1 MARTGATVLCPFICL
16 ASMAFSAGSEPGV
29 TEQTTPFSTRAPP
42 PTAPAP
48 QRTPTVTARQ
58 AGSAAA
64 PPTGCGSC
72 PPSLPEGWKH
82 IPRVPSTNVLDPSYH
97 NGQGGP
103 ELAHNDSLPK
113 QASPSPP
120 PTPGP
125 SNSQA
130 CRTRGPEP
138 PSPPHSVS
146 TPSAAIPISRS
157 PFAGSIHSYPTHI
170 PIPASQSKGNGTAGP
185 NGART
190 TTAPQQQAY
199 DGDKAEAAAWRW
211 RFTRR
216 WQAEQS
222 RAPDEAQCSVGADTI
237 MEDALEYLH
246 ACGGSA
252 RTNNHL
258 QIARVSSELGISYGC
273 SLTTLGSGPLT
284 SHTMLANGEVMLG
297 TDGGAGSLR
306 GGSSDA
312 DESMAATR
320 EVASLNKRAQAVLRQ
335 QQDIEAKAQQRWQ
348 QATVPGQQWV
358 GNYLDTVEIQESGS
372 FAFLL
377 LKVRDKGGRMKII
390 VRGRNPP
397 HKCSLLDD
405 VTRQVQKIASMNG
418 VPPEPLQL
426 MGGGVME
433 WRTDRDRHLHIHS
446 GYVSD
451 PSAFN
456 RQIGVAPVDLL
467 NLTSVLTSQQLPLHY
482 KVTIDGQQI

>member
-1 MARTGATVLCPFICL
+1 MVLAGTGWAGGLLPVTVGGSGRSGRVRAWRDGANNTLFDKSTTTNRT
-16 ASMAFSAGSEPGV
+16 
-29 TEQTTPFSTRAPP
+29 
-42 PTAPAP
+42 
-48 QRTPTVTARQ
+48 
-58 AGSAAA
+58 SAAA
-64 PPTGCGSC
+64 DTHSNSSAGRLSSSTSDGLRQL

-120 PTPGP
+120 VGTWAHRQYHPLNGTTNHQHHNQQPQPFSLDP
-125 SNSQA
+125 SAN
-130 CRTRGPEP
+130 TRPIKLP
-138 PSPPHSVS
+138 SLQNTRARAPSPPHSVS

-335 QQDIEAKAQQRWQ
+335 QQDIEAKAQQR
-348 QATVPGQQWV
+348 
-358 GNYLDTVEIQESGS
+358 
-372 FAFLL
+372 
-377 LKVRDKGGRMKII
+377 
-390 VRGRNPP
+390 
-397 HKCSLLDD
+397 
-405 VTRQVQKIASMNG
+405 
-418 VPPEPLQL
+418 
-426 MGGGVME
+426 
-433 WRTDRDRHLHIHS
+433 
-446 GYVSD
+446 
-451 PSAFN
+451 
-456 RQIGVAPVDLL
+456 
-467 NLTSVLTSQQLPLHY
+467 
-482 KVTIDGQQI
+482 